1 MAAAGTGTG
10 PSQQEERREGDTGEQ
25 VPQEAGAAQ
34 AEGSPASDTAAAP
47 KKKPARKPR
56 AKKPPAEKTE
66 EKTEEKA

>member
-34 AEGSPASDTAAAP
+34 AEGAPASDTAAPP

-56 AKKPPAEKTE
+56 AKKPTEPKAQETEKS
-66 EKTEEKA
+66 